1 MRALAS
7 IMIVLAL
14 AAPAAAQDTFKQVWV
29 TQSSS
34 GEVVHGRIVDLSPE
48 SLTILTAD
56 NRRVDMPLD
65 RVLRIEARGDS
76 LKNGA
81 IIGALVVGTLV
92 GLTCAEV
99 ADGSGACLTGVVL
112 DAGMG
117 ALIGAGI
124 DALNGGRST
133 LYARPAAAP
142 AGHAASVKLKL
153 KF

>member
-81 IIGALVVGTLV
+81 VIGALVLGTLV
-92 GLTCAEV
+92 AL
-99 ADGSGACLTGVVL
+99 ACGGI
-112 DAGMG
+112 AGT
-117 ALIGAGI
+117 AGQC
-124 DALNGGRST
+124 
-133 LYARPAAAP
+133 
-142 AGHAASVKLKL
+142 
-153 KF
+153 

>member
-1 MRALAS
+1 
-7 IMIVLAL
+7 MIVLAL

-34 GEVVHGRIVDLSPE
+34 GEVVRGRIVDLSPE

-81 IIGALVVGTLV
+81 AIGAIVLGGMAALLC
-92 GLTCAEV
+92 GEYGGGGECV
-99 ADGSGACLTGVVL
+99 AGVAL
-112 DAGMG
+112 DAGIG
-117 ALIGAGI
+117 ALIGAGV

-133 LYARPAAAP
+133 LYSRPAAAP
-142 AGHAASVKLKL
+142 AGHSAAVKFKL

>member
-34 GEVVHGRIVDLSPE
+34 GEVVRGRIVDLSPE

-81 IIGALVVGTLV
+81 VIGALVLGTMM
-92 GLTCAEV
+92 GLMCGDFEGGGQCITA
-99 ADGSGACLTGVVL
+99 VVL
-112 DAGMG
+112 DAGIG
-117 ALIGAGI
+117 ALIGAGV
-124 DALNGGRST
+124 DALNGGRSP
-133 LYARPAAAP
+133 LYSRPAAAP
-142 AGHAASVKLKL
+142 AGHSAAIKLKL

>member
-1 MRALAS
+1 
-7 IMIVLAL
+7 MIVLAL

-81 IIGALVVGTLV
+81 AIGAVVLG
-92 GLTCAEV
+92 GLMALFCGEAGGGGQCV
-99 ADGSGACLTGVVL
+99 TGVAV
-112 DAGMG
+112 DAGIG

-133 LYARPAAAP
+133 LYSRPAAAA
-142 AGHAASVKLKL
+142 AGTSAGVKFKL

>member
-34 GEVVHGRIVDLSPE
+34 GDVVHGRIVDLSPE

-65 RVLRIEARGDS
+65 RVLRIEAHGDS

-81 IIGALVVGTLV
+81 AIGAVVLGGIVALACGGSAGTAGQCV
-92 GLTCAEV
+92 TAV
-99 ADGSGACLTGVVL
+99 AL

-117 ALIGAGI
+117 ALIGAGL

-133 LYARPAAAP
+133 LYSRPAAAP
-142 AGHAASVKLKL
+142 AGATASLKLKL

>member
-1 MRALAS
+1 MRVLAS
-7 IMIVLAL
+7 VMIVLAL

-34 GEVVHGRIVDLSPE
+34 GEVVHGRIVDLSPQ
-48 SLTILTAD
+48 SLTIFTSD

-81 IIGALVVGTLV
+81 AIGAVVLG
-92 GLTCAEV
+92 GIV
-99 ADGSGACLTGVVL
+99 ALACSGSGGTAGECATAVVL

-117 ALIGAGI
+117 ALIGAGL
-124 DALNGGRST
+124 DALNEGRST
-133 LYARPAAAP
+133 LYSRPAMAP
-142 AGHAASVKLKL
+142 AGPTASLKLKL

>member
-81 IIGALVVGTLV
+81 VIGALVLGTV
-92 GLTCAEV
+92 VALTCAEV
-99 ADGSGACLTGVVL
+99 SDSGGGCITAVAL

-117 ALIGAGI
+117 ALIGAGL

-133 LYARPAAAP
+133 LYARPASAP
-142 AGHAASVKLKL
+142 AGHAASVKFKL

>member
-7 IMIVLAL
+7 IIVVLAL

-34 GEVVHGRIVDLSPE
+34 GEVVRGRIVDLSPE

-56 NRRVDMPLD
+56 NRRVDMPID
-65 RVLRIEARGDS
+65 HVLRIEARGDS

-81 IIGALVVGTLV
+81 AIGA
-92 GLTCAEV
+92 
-99 ADGSGACLTGVVL
+99 VVL
-112 DAGMG
+112 GSLVALYCGEAGGGAQCIAGVAVDAGIG
-117 ALIGAGI
+117 ALIGAGV

-133 LYARPAAAP
+133 LYARPASAP
-142 AGHAASVKLKL
+142 AGHTAALKFKL